1 MRMEIRRR
9 GDRRMK
15 PIVQIVGMLSL
26 LAAVTAGIG
35 TAQMPDAAVQVSSV
49 SVDKVAEGVA
59 VRIKTSGPTKY
70 QSSFIDSPNRL
81 VIDLQGTTYTWNRP
95 ILKSDAEPVRE
106 IRSSQFRIGITRV
119 VVELTRK
126 VGYRIDEDPDGLAVV
141 LEPAGTTEADK
152 PVQKPAQAKAR
163 PSTPAA
169 ALNDSPLIV
178 PVSQPVSEPAP
189 QALEPRRE
197 TRVAAPAKE
206 PVTQEAM
213 ATVTLT
219 PLPPSEPEPAPLRI
233 AQAPPPAPPSA
244 PGPAPAPA
252 PARPALPPPPPS
264 APPAPGA
271 PPLPSSKAPGSSGKL
286 ISLDF
291 KDADIT
297 NLLRILAAESGRNIV
312 AGDDVKG
319 KVSVSLHNVTWEQA
333 LDTILETRGLQ
344 RLDRNG
350 IIRIVST
357 EQLTKEREAQAR
369 VQDALV
375 KAETDARTRRADAE
389 FKEAEAA
396 TKKLQADAA
405 IAEAKARGPLKEE
418 TIRLSYADPEDVAR
432 TLQGIL
438 GIPPSGTIP
447 VPTVPIVQGV
457 PANPTV
463 VGSQGMGGPPNP
475 ALGRLPEINSPFPS
489 PVAPN
494 PQVVSVSQDVL
505 AKGITIQAH
514 KPTNSIFIRHYEAD
528 LERIKK
534 LIRERFDV
542 PLPQVKIE
550 ARMEILDRSA
560 YEGIGVQWGG
570 AGAGSINHNT
580 TMIGQGFQSTVNPNN
595 GFVVP
600 GQSGFMTPNGTLVG
614 DPVAAQVNPHNPSL
628 NLNQLLPVSAATGLP
643 LGGNIVNL
651 PFQALPGAA
660 AAGAPAGGIAFGFVS
675 SQFNINLALQA
686 LANQGKTRT
695 LARPEIVTV
704 ENSKATISL
713 GEEIPYATVSS
724 AGTQIQFKEAVLKL
738 DVVPSVLR
746 EQVGDTVVNKI
757 KMVVLVENNSRGL
770 TVDIGGGIAVP
781 AINKRKAETQVLIKA
796 GDRLVVGG
804 ITNNQTINT
813 VRKVPIFGD
822 IPVIGWLF
830 KQKEATETGRELVVF
845 VTPSIV
851 VGQGTAGM
859 SLTPVAPR

>member
-1 MRMEIRRR
+1 
-9 GDRRMK
+9 MK

-26 LAAVTAGIG
+26 LAVVTAGIG
-35 TAQMPDAAVQVSSV
+35 TAQIPDAAVQVSSV
-49 SVDKVAEGVA
+49 SMDKVADGVA

-106 IRSSQFRIGITRV
+106 VRSSQFRVGITRV

-141 LEPAGTTEADK
+141 LEPTGTAQADK
-152 PVQKPAQAKAR
+152 PAPKAAQAKAQ
-163 PSTPAA
+163 PSTPALA
-169 ALNDSPLIV
+169 PQDKPLIV
-178 PVSQPVSEPAP
+178 PVSQPVSESTP
-189 QALEPRRE
+189 QAAQPRPE
-197 TRVAAPAKE
+197 TRVAAPAKAE
-206 PVTQEAM
+206 PVAQEAM
-213 ATVTLT
+213 ATVTLM
-219 PLPPSEPEPAPLRI
+219 PLAPSEPEPAPLRI
-233 AQAPPPAPPSA
+233 AQAPPPAPPPA
-244 PGPAPAPA
+244 PGPAPAP
-252 PARPALPPPPPS
+252 PPTRPSLPPPPPS
-264 APPAPGA
+264 APPAPSA
-271 PPLPSSKAPGSSGKL
+271 PPMPSSQAPGSSGKL

-344 RLDRNG
+344 RLDRGG

-396 TKKLQADAA
+396 AKKLQSDAA

-418 TIRLSYADPEDVAR
+418 TIRLSYADPEDVAK

-438 GIPPSGTIP
+438 GIPPSGT
-447 VPTVPIVQGV
+447 VPISSTPIINSV
-457 PANPTV
+457 PQNPTV
-463 VGSQGMGGPPNP
+463 VGSGIPGGPPNP
-475 ALGRLPEINSPFPS
+475 SLGRLPDANSPYP
-489 PVAPN
+489 PVPIVAP
-494 PQVVSVSQDVL
+494 QTVVSVSQDVL

-528 LERIKK
+528 VERIKK

-570 AGAGSINHNT
+570 AGAGNINKQT
-580 TMIGQGFQSTVNPNN
+580 TVVGQGFQSTLNPNN

-600 GQSGFMTPNGTLVG
+600 GQSGILAADGSVLNDPTATLV
-614 DPVAAQVNPHNPSL
+614 NPRNPNL
-628 NLNQLLPVSAATGLP
+628 NLNRLLPVSQSTGLP
-643 LGGNIVNL
+643 LGGNLVNL

-660 AAGAPAGGIAFGFVS
+660 LQGAPAGGIAFGFVS

-757 KMVVLVENNSRGL
+757 KMLVLVENNSRGT
-770 TVDIGGGIAVP
+770 TVNIGGGIAVP

-796 GDRLVVGG
+796 GDRLVIGG
-804 ITNNQTINT
+804 VTQNESSNT

-822 IPVIGWLF
+822 IPILGWLF
-830 KQKEATETGRELVVF
+830 KQKEVSETGRELVVF

>member
-141 LEPAGTTEADK
+141 LEPAGTAQADK
-152 PVQKPAQAKAR
+152 PAQKPAQAKAR
-163 PSTPAA
+163 PSTPALA
-169 ALNDSPLIV
+169 TQDSPLIV

-197 TRVAAPAKE
+197 TRVAAPAKAE
-206 PVTQEAM
+206 PVAQEAM

-219 PLPPSEPEPAPLRI
+219 PLAPSEPEPAPLRI
-233 AQAPPPAPPSA
+233 AQAPPPGPPSA
-244 PGPAPAPA
+244 PRPAPAPA
-252 PARPALPPPPPS
+252 PAPPSLPPPPPS

-418 TIRLSYADPEDVAR
+418 TIRLSYADPEDVAK

-438 GIPPSGTIP
+438 GIPPSGTMP
-447 VPTVPIVQGV
+447 VSSTPILSVPQ
-457 PANPTV
+457 NPTV
-463 VGSQGMGGPPNP
+463 VGSSVGPPNP
-475 ALGRLPEINSPFPS
+475 ALGRLPEANAPYP
-489 PVAPN
+489 PVPIGQPAT
-494 PQVVSVSQDVL
+494 VVSVSQDVL

-528 LERIKK
+528 VERIKK
-534 LIRERFDV
+534 LIRERFDI

-570 AGAGSINHNT
+570 AGAGNINKQT
-580 TMIGQGFQSTVNPNN
+580 TVIGQGFQSTLNPNN

-600 GQSGFMTPNGTLVG
+600 GQSGIRTPSGGTLN
-614 DPVAAQVNPHNPSL
+614 DPTAVLVNPRNPNL
-628 NLNQLLPVSAATGLP
+628 NLNNLLPVSASTGLP
-643 LGGNIVNL
+643 LGGNLVNL
-651 PFQALPGAA
+651 PFQAL
-660 AAGAPAGGIAFGFVS
+660 
-675 SQFNINLALQA
+675 
-686 LANQGKTRT
+686 
-695 LARPEIVTV
+695 
-704 ENSKATISL
+704 
-713 GEEIPYATVSS
+713 
-724 AGTQIQFKEAVLKL
+724 
-738 DVVPSVLR
+738 
-746 EQVGDTVVNKI
+746 
-757 KMVVLVENNSRGL
+757 
-770 TVDIGGGIAVP
+770 
-781 AINKRKAETQVLIKA
+781 
-796 GDRLVVGG
+796 
-804 ITNNQTINT
+804 
-813 VRKVPIFGD
+813 
-822 IPVIGWLF
+822 
-830 KQKEATETGRELVVF
+830 
-845 VTPSIV
+845 
-851 VGQGTAGM
+851 
-859 SLTPVAPR
+859 